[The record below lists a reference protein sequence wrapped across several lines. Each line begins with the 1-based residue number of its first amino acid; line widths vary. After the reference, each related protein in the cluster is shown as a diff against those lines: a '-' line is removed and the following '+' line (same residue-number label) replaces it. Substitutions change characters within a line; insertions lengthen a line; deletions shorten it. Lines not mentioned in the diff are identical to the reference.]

1 MTILAESKNNEY
13 AMVRDFDIICF
24 GDSDWWYHNRGHM
37 DIQLMK
43 RYAKTGSVLYINS
56 IVVRK
61 FNVLEG
67 GMFIRRVK
75 RKLHSIMQGIKP
87 SGVKNMMVYS
97 PFSMPVHHIS
107 GARQLNAFVMRSQ
120 VRHCMRRLNM
130 EKVII
135 WVACPG
141 AAEVAI
147 KLPHSKLIYQRSDRY
162 EEFPGVDADQMIRY
176 DRLLKAH
183 ADLVI
188 YSNEE
193 FMAQES
199 SQCSKA
205 IYLDH
210 GVDYELFA
218 AAEQDDYIPEKMR
231 QIQHPILGFYGGIDD
246 HTSNIALIEEV
257 ADLLPDF
264 SVVLIGSASVDVTGL
279 GSRKNVY
286 MLGQKAYEDI
296 PHYGKCFDVC
306 FMPWQQNEWIM
317 ACNPVKFKEYLALG
331 KPIVSTSFSELGGY
345 DGFVEVA
352 NDADSFASAVRKVLK
367 ENNSELAAAR
377 RKRVAG
383 HTWESRAKLVF
394 DNLLMSENEEIS
406 RK

>member
-1 MTILAESKNNEY
+1 MKNI
-13 AMVRDFDIICF
+13 DIVCF

-43 RYAKTGSVLYINS
+43 QCTMFGRVLYINS

-75 RKLHSIMQGIKP
+75 RKLRSIMRGIKP
-87 SGVKNMMVYS
+87 SGVENMMVYS
-97 PFSMPVHHIS
+97 PFSMPVHHIR
-107 GARQLNAFVMRSQ
+107 GARELNAFVMRSQ
-120 VRHCMRRLNM
+120 VRHCMRKLNM
-130 EKVII
+130 KKPII

-147 KLPHSKLIYQRSDRY
+147 KLPHSKLVYQRSDRY

-183 ADLVI
+183 ADLVL
-188 YSNEE
+188 YANEE
-193 FMAQES
+193 FMTQES
-199 SQCSKA
+199 SQCRKA

-210 GVDYELFA
+210 GVDYKFFA
-218 AAEQDDYIPEKMR
+218 DAEQDDYIPEEMR
-231 QIQHPILGFYGGIDD
+231 QIQHPILGFYGGIDG
-246 HTSNIALIEEV
+246 HTSNITLIEEV

-264 SVVLIGSASVDVTGL
+264 SVVLIGSASADVTGL
-279 GSRKNVY
+279 SSRKNVY

-306 FMPWQQNEWIM
+306 FMPWQQNEWIA

-331 KPIVSTSFSELGGY
+331 KPVVSTYFNELSGY
-345 DGFVEVA
+345 DGFAEIA
-352 NDADSFASAVRKVLK
+352 NDANSFALAVRRVLK
-367 ENNSELAAAR
+367 EDSSELAAAR

-383 HTWESRAKLVF
+383 HTWGSKAKLVLE
-394 DNLLMSENEEIS
+394 NLFMSENEETS
-406 RK
+406 